1 MLAVRLP
8 AEPSRHRVAVW
19 RELRRV
25 GALSLGQG
33 VWALPATPA
42 FEQGLER
49 AVSLIE
55 RGDGDA
61 LLMDARGR
69 DQTQA
74 ERLEA
79 LFTASREDEWA
90 EFIGECSKYEAELDR
105 ELAQQKFTLAELDEE
120 EQSLERL
127 RRWYR
132 DLKLRD
138 LFVAPSAEE
147 AERRLKQCQMRLED
161 FADRVYAAAHGH

>member
-1 MLAVRLP
+1 VRLP
-8 AEPSRHRVAVW
+8 VEPSRHRVAVW
-19 RELRRV
+19 RELRRA

-42 FEQGLER
+42 FEEALER
-49 AVSLIE
+49 AIGLIE
-55 RGDGDA
+55 RGLGEA
-61 LLMDARGR
+61 LVLRAEGR
-69 DQTQA
+69 DHEQG

-79 LFTASREDEWA
+79 LFTASREDEWREFLA
-90 EFIGECSKYEAELDR
+90 ECGKYEAELDNEVER
-105 ELAQQKFTLAELDEE
+105 RKFTLAELDEE

-138 LFVAPSAEE
+138 LFVAASAAE
-147 AERRLKQCQMRLED
+147 AEQQLKQCQLRLED
-161 FADRVYAAAHGH
+161 FADRVYAAVHER